1 MTKMTKREKFAIVR
15 SIVEASKHEMTD
27 VLLEFVDHEVE
38 LLGRKTSGERKPT
51 AVQVANAGIK
61 DAIMD
66 GAEPNR
72 LYTITEFIKEIP
84 GCEELTTQKVTALCG
99 QLVAEGRL
107 SRIKEKGK
115 TYFQLA

>member
-1 MTKMTKREKFAIVR
+1 MKKMTKKEKFAIAR
-15 SIVEASKHEMTD
+15 SIVEVSNHEMAQD
-27 VLLEFVDHEVE
+27 IIDFFDKEVE
-38 LLGRKTSGERKPT
+38 MLSRKTSGERKPT

-61 DAIMD
+61 DAIVD

-107 SRIKEKGK
+107 SRIKEKGQ
-115 TYFQLA
+115 TFFQWA

>member
-15 SIVEASKHEMTD
+15 SIVEASEHEMID

-115 TYFQLA
+115 TFFQLA